1 MVTSRELADIVGDA
15 LGIARES
22 AQLHLK
28 TIRAAG
34 EISFKGYGRA
44 AAKMTPLDAARLVIA
59 ALGSTFAKDSVNVLK
74 RFAKLKPI
82 GGRSRSTHELESL
95 LMRYIAIL
103 PRPEEIP
110 SHDMFEAVNAD
121 YLPSPYEEG
130 EEDAPYRNEV
140 DPSRRRRRSA
150 SRRLTEVALQLLEPV
165 GADAN
170 KLPCYAIFRSV
181 DEDGSSQVI
190 VCGPDGEESA
200 RGTEIPDLVS
210 RYSDHRVFQVRI
222 LKRRALVQ
230 IAAALKGI
238 EGIEGVYGNG

>member
-1 MVTSRELADIVGDA
+1 MVTSRELADVVGDA

-59 ALGSTFAKDSVNVLK
+59 ALGSTFAKDSVQVLR

-82 GGRSRSTHELESL
+82 GGHSRSTDELESL
-95 LMRYIAIL
+95 LMQYIAIL

-110 SHDMFEAVNAD
+110 RHDVFGAVNED
-121 YLPSPYEEG
+121 YLPSPH
-130 EEDAPYRNEV
+130 EEDAPYDNEL
-140 DPSRRRRRSA
+140 DPPRRLRRPA
-150 SRRLTEVALQLLEPV
+150 SRRLTEVALQLLEPL

-190 VCGPDGEESA
+190 VCGSDGEESA
-200 RGTEIPDLVS
+200 PGTEIPDLVG
-210 RYSDHRVFQVRI
+210 RYSEHRLFQVRI

-238 EGIEGVYGNG
+238 EGIEAA

>member
-1 MVTSRELADIVGDA
+1 MVTSRELADVVGDA

-44 AAKMTPLDAARLVIA
+44 AAKMTPIDAARLVIA
-59 ALGSTFAKDSVNVLK
+59 ALGSTFAKDSVQVLR

-82 GGRSRSTHELESL
+82 GGRSRSTDELESL
-95 LMRYIAIL
+95 LMQYIAIL

-110 SHDMFEAVNAD
+110 RHGVFGAVNAD
-121 YLPSPYEEG
+121 YLPSPHE
-130 EEDAPYRNEV
+130 EEDAPNGNDL
-140 DPSRRRRRSA
+140 DPSRRLRRSA
-150 SRRLTEVALQLLEPV
+150 SRRLTEVALQLLEPL

-210 RYSDHRVFQVRI
+210 RFSDHRLFQVRI

-238 EGIEGVYGNG
+238 EGIEAAYGNG